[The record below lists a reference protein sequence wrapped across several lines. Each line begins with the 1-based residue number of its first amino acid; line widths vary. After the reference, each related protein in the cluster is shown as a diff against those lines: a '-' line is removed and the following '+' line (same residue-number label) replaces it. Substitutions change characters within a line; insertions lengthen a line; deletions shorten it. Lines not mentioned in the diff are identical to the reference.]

1 MLRINMNVTGR
12 TSHTCKFS
20 YFVRLPILKL
30 EIVIGRINYCDK
42 EDPYCLSRNVGRQEV
57 KCFILLMEAAS
68 VQFMSIIVSLQSV
81 QYWGHTYLMNEKNVQ
96 RICVSYHQKYMLYR
110 YILPLCPIHGYCG
123 LIKITGISATA
134 EV

>member
-1 MLRINMNVTGR
+1 MVCINMNVTGS

-57 KCFILLMEAAS
+57 KCFILLLEAAS
-68 VQFMSIIVSLQSV
+68 VHFLSIIVSLQSV
-81 QYWGHTYLMNEKNVQ
+81 QYWEHTYLIE
-96 RICVSYHQKYMLYR
+96 
-110 YILPLCPIHGYCG
+110 
-123 LIKITGISATA
+123 
-134 EV
+134 

>member
-12 TSHTCKFS
+12 TSHTCT
-20 YFVRLPILKL
+20 LCLAILKL

-68 VQFMSIIVSLQSV
+68 VQFLSIIVSLESV
-81 QYWGHTYLMNEKNVQ
+81 QYWGHTYLMNEKK
-96 RICVSYHQKYMLYR
+96 R
-110 YILPLCPIHGYCG
+110 
-123 LIKITGISATA
+123 SAYL
-134 EV
+134 

>member
-12 TSHTCKFS
+12 TSHTCNFP

-68 VQFMSIIVSLQSV
+68 VQFLSIIVSLQSV
-81 QYWGHTYLMNEKNVQ
+81 QYWGHTYLNECKNVQ
-96 RICVSYHQKYMLYR
+96 RMCESYHQKYML
-110 YILPLCPIHGYCG
+110 
-123 LIKITGISATA
+123 
-134 EV
+134 